1 MRGTVNGE
9 YMASYYTAS
18 NGGQTESVKNAWGS
32 GSYSYLQVKD
42 DPYDL
47 RNGASIAKSVT
58 FYRDGTTSVSALT
71 ELLRTEAAMLVG
83 ADSVQITAINGV
95 TLAEPKYAE
104 PGRGALLPVH
114 QRVEKRDADRD
125 GGCRRL

>member
-1 MRGTVNGE
+1 M
-9 YMASYYTAS
+9 
-18 NGGQTESVKNAWGS
+18 
-32 GSYSYLQVKD
+32 KD

-104 PGRGALLPVH
+104 PS
-114 QRVEKRDADRD
+114 RVYTKVQVGLTLAGYGDVTVTLDYFSQLEGLCSLSINVLKT
-125 GGCRRL
+125 RR

>member
-1 MRGTVNGE
+1 MRASVQETSNIVGTVNGE

-18 NGGQTESVKNAWGS
+18 NGGQTESVKTAWGS

-71 ELLRTEAAMLVG
+71 ELFARRRRCSSARTACR
-83 ADSVQITAINGV
+83 SRPSTA
-95 TLAEPKYAE
+95 
-104 PGRGALLPVH
+104 
-114 QRVEKRDADRD
+114 
-125 GGCRRL
+125 